1 MEFEKGTS
9 EYFLSDCFG
18 FKDEICIELGK
29 KPLDKISML
38 DLITQGI
45 KTNKKINRI
54 LKDIKTR
61 NDSAN
66 ASGFGGSKPK

>member
-1 MEFEKGTS
+1 MEIEKGTNA
-9 EYFLSDCFG
+9 YFLSDCFG
-18 FKDEICIELGK
+18 LKDETCIELGK

-38 DLITQGI
+38 DLITHGI

-61 NDSAN
+61 NDSAK
-66 ASGFGGSKPK
+66 ASGFGGTKPK